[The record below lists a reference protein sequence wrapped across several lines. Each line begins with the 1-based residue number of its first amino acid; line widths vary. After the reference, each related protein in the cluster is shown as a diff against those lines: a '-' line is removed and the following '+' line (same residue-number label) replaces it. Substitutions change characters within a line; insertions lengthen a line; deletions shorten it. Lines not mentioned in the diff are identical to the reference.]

1 MSSKHNSSIYIL
13 ISLLLVVGILIF
25 VFRSS
30 LLSYL
35 SNQVFGEAQMISER
49 DLKPSA
55 NSVIELNLLEKE
67 AFNNLDDKVL
77 YFDFN
82 IIGKPV
88 ANNETNTNLPT
99 WKAVYRGNYNPF
111 FKPKVEENINPEIEE
126 EE

>member
-13 ISLLLVVGILIF
+13 ITLLLIVGILIF

-30 LLSYL
+30 LLSYF
-35 SNQVFGEAQMISER
+35 SHQVFGTAQIISER

-55 NSVIELNLLEKE
+55 NSMLELNLLEKE
-67 AFNNLDDKVL
+67 AFSNLDDKVL

-88 ANNETNTNLPT
+88 AKNEVNANLPT

-111 FKPKVEENINPEIEE
+111 FKPKVEENINPEIKEE
-126 EE
+126 E

>member
-35 SNQVFGEAQMISER
+35 SHQVFGDSQSISER

-55 NSVIELNLLEKE
+55 NAVIELKLLDKE
-67 AFNNLDDKVL
+67 SFNNLDNQVL

-88 ANNETNTNLPT
+88 ANNVTNTNLPN

-111 FKPKVEENINPEIEE
+111 FIPKVEENINPEIEE

>member
-1 MSSKHNSSIYIL
+1 MSSKYNSSIYIL
-13 ISLLLVVGILIF
+13 ISLLLIVGILIF

-30 LLSYL
+30 LLLYL
-35 SNQVFGEAQMISER
+35 SQQVFGTEQIISER

-55 NSVIELNLLEKE
+55 NAVIELNLLDKE
-67 AFNNLDDKVL
+67 SFNNLDDKVL

>member
-1 MSSKHNSSIYIL
+1 MSPKHNSSIYIL

-25 VFRSS
+25 VFRSF

-55 NSVIELNLLEKE
+55 NAVIELNLLEKE
-67 AFNNLDDKVL
+67 SFNNLDNQVH

-88 ANNETNTNLPT
+88 AKNGASTNLPT

-111 FKPKVEENINPEIEE
+111 FIPQEKENINSDMKAEE
-126 EE
+126 